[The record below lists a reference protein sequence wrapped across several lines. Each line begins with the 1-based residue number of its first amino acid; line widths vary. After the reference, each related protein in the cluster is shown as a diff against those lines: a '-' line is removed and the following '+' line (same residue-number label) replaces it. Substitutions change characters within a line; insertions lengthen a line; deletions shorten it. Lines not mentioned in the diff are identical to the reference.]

1 MPNRASTADRVHSAA
16 IHVLRMVRQH
26 DEEDGITPARLSLL
40 SVLVFSGP
48 TTVKDLAAA
57 EGISSPSA
65 TSLINALEAA
75 GLARRAR
82 SAGDKRTVEVSVT
95 GAGRSMFR
103 RARARRLA
111 VLTSLLEEA
120 SSADAELLARAAD
133 ILLALR
139 PEHPRPGGAA

>member
-1 MPNRASTADRVHSAA
+1 
-16 IHVLRMVRQH
+16 MVRQH